1 MINDIVA
8 RSALLIALQRAG
20 DAGLDLA
27 SIKGLVE
34 DVEEH
39 LDALRKRGIA
49 TDLRDDLVRLE
60 AEISFDLFQSVP
72 PEIREEVE
80 TLADNLYPPPLILS
94 PMDIDHIAFI
104 LSEEKLEAIEVL
116 RDSISIMREDDSV
129 IWMESNG
136 EEFPLACIHCYEP
149 SCFKYQ
155 EEAFGPTDMFPARV
169 CPSDLISQTR
179 DGRVEIDAVECTGCM
194 LCIVR
199 CPLSIIHLREGSAY
213 KPEYDLIDNSED
225 YVEEKEVA
233 QKEKKELTSWT
244 LGRVEDLL
252 PMKEFEYDMVSVLD
266 NFENRS
272 GRSQI
277 NWDQNPYYIWVRN
290 SLRELGVDAAYTGS
304 AGKLKRADVT
314 IKAPFLA
321 GIEVKSPAEGD
332 ISTKAI
338 RQAAEAGIEVSEAL
352 KGRSYV
358 SAVGP
363 DISRGSHAKSRLWEQ
378 AFGIKIPLIR
388 GRYLLYLMLKHRTS
402 LPQDPSR
409 DIMRLFSDFSGWIGK
424 DELKQ
429 YFEQYFD
436 IRRDAVND
444 ETSEVPVPD
453 LVTIAFAE
461 SGPDEALLEIERL
474 REETL
479 DEIEQCFPD
488 PERQARGGYATK

>member
-8 RSALLIALQRAG
+8 RSALLVALLRAG
-20 DAGLDLA
+20 DKGLHMA
-27 SIKGLVE
+27 SIKELIK

-39 LDALRKRGIA
+39 LVALEKKNIAIDFRG
-49 TDLRDDLVRLE
+49 DLVRLE
-60 AEISFDLFQSVP
+60 GELSFDLFQSVP

-80 TLADNLYPPPLILS
+80 TLADSLCPPPQIIS
-94 PMDIDHIAFI
+94 PTDIDHIAFI
-104 LSEEKLEAIEVL
+104 LSEEKLEAMEGV
-116 RDSISIMREDDSV
+116 RDSVSIVREDDSV
-129 IWMESNG
+129 VWMESNG
-136 EEFPLACIHCYEP
+136 KEFPLACIHCYEP
-149 SCFKYQ
+149 LCFEYQ
-155 EEAFGPTDMFPARV
+155 EEAFGPTDTFPSRM
-169 CPSDLISQTR
+169 CPSDLISHAQ
-179 DGRVEIDAVECTGCM
+179 DGRVDIDGDECTGCM

-199 CPLSIIHLREGSAY
+199 CPLSIIHLREGSAR
-213 KPEYDLIDNSED
+213 KPEYDQVGSLED
-225 YVEEKEVA
+225 YAELAEVT

-272 GRSQI
+272 GRSQS
-277 NWDQNPYYIWVRN
+277 NWDQDPYYIWVRN
-290 SLRELGVDAAYTGS
+290 CLRELGLQTAYTGS
-304 AGKLKRADVT
+304 PGKLKRADVT

-332 ISTKAI
+332 INTKAI
-338 RQAAEAGIEVSEAL
+338 RQAVEAGLEVSATWKE
-352 KGRSYV
+352 KSYV

-363 DISRGSHAKSRLWEQ
+363 DIARGSHAKSRLWEQ
-378 AFGIKIPLIR
+378 AFDLKIPLIR
-388 GRYLLYLMLKHRTS
+388 GRYLLYLMLKHKSS

-409 DIMRLFSDFSGWIGK
+409 DSLRLFSDFTGWIGK

-429 YFEQYFD
+429 YFERYFD

-444 ETSEVPVPD
+444 ETSVVPVPD
-453 LVTIAFAE
+453 TVTIAFAE
-461 SGPDEALLEIERL
+461 SGLDGALLEIEKL

-488 PERQARGGYATK
+488 PERKARGGYATK